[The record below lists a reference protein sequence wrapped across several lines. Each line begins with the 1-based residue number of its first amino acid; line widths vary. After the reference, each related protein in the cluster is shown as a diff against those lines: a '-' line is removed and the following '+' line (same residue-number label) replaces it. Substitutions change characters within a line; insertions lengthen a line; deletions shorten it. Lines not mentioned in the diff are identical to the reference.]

1 MSYVITSDGT
11 QIQRK
16 AADIAS
22 VTVLGTGVLGSQIA
36 YQSAYSGFDV
46 TAYDISDEIL
56 KGAEHRFAGIA
67 ASYELEVD
75 GAAGGRA
82 QDALARIVYSS
93 DLAEAVQD
101 ADLVVEA
108 IPERLDLKREV
119 YTKLGKTAPAK
130 TIFAT
135 NSSTLLPSAM
145 ADFTGRPE
153 RFLALH
159 FADPVWS
166 SNIAEVM
173 GHPRTDSSVYEAV
186 VDFARRIGMEPIELT
201 KEQPGY
207 VLNSLLVPFLRAGLD
222 LLVDGVAD
230 SETIDKVW
238 RIFARAP
245 EGPFQMIDRIG
256 LNTAYNVSA
265 LGDEK
270 AQAIGKYL
278 KENFI
283 DRGKLGVAT
292 GEGFYTYPAATL
304 QEEVASAR
312 PRPKRTL

>member
-16 AADIAS
+16 ATDIAS

-108 IPERLDLKREV
+108 VPERLDLKREV

-173 GHPRTDSSVYEAV
+173 GHPRTDSSVYQAV

-312 PRPKRTL
+312 PRPRKTL

>member
-1 MSYVITSDGT
+1 MTMRNDKDGKGSDITN
-11 QIQRK
+11 
-16 AADIAS
+16 

-36 YQSAYSGFDV
+36 YQTAYSGFDV
-46 TAYDISDEIL
+46 TAFDISAEIL
-56 KGAEHRFAGIA
+56 EPAKLRLTELA
-67 ASYELEVD
+67 ARYEQEVD

-82 QDALARIVYSS
+82 PAALARIAFSA

-101 ADLVVEA
+101 ADLVIEA
-108 IPERLDLKREV
+108 IPEKLDLKRDV
-119 YTKLGKTAPAK
+119 YTKLGRAAPGR

-159 FADPVWS
+159 FADPIRIT
-166 SNIAEVM
+166 NFAEVM
-173 GHPRTDSSVYEAV
+173 GHAGTDSSVYQAV

-207 VLNSLLVPFLRAGLD
+207 ILNSLLVPFVRAGLE

-230 SETIDKVW
+230 PETIDKVW

-270 AQAIGKYL
+270 AQAIARYL
-278 KENFI
+278 KEHYI

-292 GEGFYTYPAATL
+292 GEGFYTYPAAT
-304 QEEVASAR
+304 
-312 PRPKRTL
+312 

>member
-1 MSYVITSDGT
+1 MTASKR
-11 QIQRK
+11 IQRK
-16 AADIAS
+16 ASDIAS

-56 KGAEHRFAGIA
+56 KGAEHRFAGLA
-67 ASYELEVD
+67 ARYELEVD
-75 GAAGGRA
+75 GAASGRA
-82 QDALARIVYSS
+82 QAALARIVYTS

-101 ADLVVEA
+101 ADLIVEA
-108 IPERLDLKREV
+108 VPERLDLKREV

-159 FADPVWS
+159 FAHPVWS

-173 GHPRTDSSVYEAV
+173 GHPTTDSSVYQAV

-292 GEGFYTYPAATL
+292 GEGFYTYPAATW

-312 PRPKRTL
+312 PRPMRTL

>member
-1 MSYVITSDGT
+1 MTAGKR
-11 QIQRK
+11 IQRK
-16 AADIAS
+16 ASDIAS

-56 KGAEHRFAGIA
+56 KGAEHRFAGLA
-67 ASYELEVD
+67 ARYELEVD
-75 GAAGGRA
+75 GAADGRA
-82 QDALARIVYSS
+82 QAALARIVYSS

-108 IPERLDLKREV
+108 VPERLDLKREV

-145 ADFTGRPE
+145 ADFTGRPD
-153 RFLALH
+153 RFLALL

-173 GHPRTDSSVYEAV
+173 GHPTTDSSVYQAV
-186 VDFARRIGMEPIELT
+186 VGFARRIGMEPIELT

-304 QEEVASAR
+304 QEGVASAR
-312 PRPKRTL
+312 PRARRTL

>member
-16 AADIAS
+16 ATDIAS

-36 YQSAYSGFDV
+36 YHSAYSGFDV

-56 KGAEHRFAGIA
+56 KGAEHRFAGLA

-108 IPERLDLKREV
+108 VPERLDLKREV

-159 FADPVWS
+159 FADPVWN

-173 GHPRTDSSVYEAV
+173 GHPRTDSSVYQAV

-292 GEGFYTYPAATL
+292 GEGFYTYPTATL

-312 PRPKRTL
+312 PRPKKTL

>member
-11 QIQRK
+11 QIQGR
-16 AADIAS
+16 ATDIAS

-36 YQSAYSGFDV
+36 YHSAYSGFDV

-108 IPERLDLKREV
+108 VPERLDLKREV

-159 FADPVWS
+159 FADPVWIS
-166 SNIAEVM
+166 KIAEVM
-173 GHPRTDSSVYEAV
+173 GHPRTDTSVYEAV

-304 QEEVASAR
+304 QER
-312 PRPKRTL
+312 D

>member
-16 AADIAS
+16 ATDIAS

-108 IPERLDLKREV
+108 VPERLDLKREV
-119 YTKLGKTAPAK
+119 YTKLAKTAPAK

-166 SNIAEVM
+166 SKIAEVM
-173 GHPRTDSSVYEAV
+173 GHPRTDSSVYQAV

-304 QEEVASAR
+304 QEER
-312 PRPKRTL
+312 D

>member
-16 AADIAS
+16 ATDIAS

-56 KGAEHRFAGIA
+56 KGAEHRFAGLA
-67 ASYELEVD
+67 ARYELEVD

-108 IPERLDLKREV
+108 VPERLDLKREV

-166 SNIAEVM
+166 SKIAEVM
-173 GHPRTDSSVYEAV
+173 GHPRTDSSVYQAV

-304 QEEVASAR
+304 QER
-312 PRPKRTL
+312 D

>member
-16 AADIAS
+16 ATDIAS

-36 YQSAYSGFDV
+36 YHSAYSGFDV

-56 KGAEHRFAGIA
+56 KGAEHRFAGLA

-108 IPERLDLKREV
+108 VPERLDLKREV

-173 GHPRTDSSVYEAV
+173 GHPRTDSSVYQAV

-292 GEGFYTYPAATL
+292 GEGFYTYPTATL

-312 PRPKRTL
+312 PRPKKTL

>member
-16 AADIAS
+16 ATDIAS

-36 YQSAYSGFDV
+36 YHSAYSGFDV

-56 KGAEHRFAGIA
+56 KGAEHRFAGLA

-101 ADLVVEA
+101 ADLVIEA
-108 IPERLDLKREV
+108 VPERLDLKREV

-159 FADPVWS
+159 FADPVWN

-173 GHPRTDSSVYEAV
+173 GHPRTDSSVYQAV

-292 GEGFYTYPAATL
+292 GEGFYTYPTATL

-312 PRPKRTL
+312 PRPKKTL

>member
-16 AADIAS
+16 ATDIAS

-75 GAAGGRA
+75 GAAGRRA

-108 IPERLDLKREV
+108 VPERLDLKREV
-119 YTKLGKTAPAK
+119 YTKLAKTAPAK

-166 SNIAEVM
+166 SKIAEVM
-173 GHPRTDSSVYEAV
+173 GHPRTDSSVYQAV

-283 DRGKLGVAT
+283 DRGKLGIAT

-304 QEEVASAR
+304 QER
-312 PRPKRTL
+312 D

>member
-1 MSYVITSDGT
+1 MSYVITGDGT
-11 QIQRK
+11 QIQQK
-16 AADIAS
+16 ATDIAS

-56 KGAEHRFAGIA
+56 KGAEHRFAGLA
-67 ASYELEVD
+67 ARYELEVE

-82 QDALARIVYSS
+82 QAALARIVYSS

-108 IPERLDLKREV
+108 VPERLDLKREV
-119 YTKLGKTAPAK
+119 YTKLGKAAPAK
-130 TIFAT
+130 TIFAS

-166 SNIAEVM
+166 SKIAEVM
-173 GHPRTDSSVYEAV
+173 GHPTTDSSVYQAV

-256 LNTAYNVSA
+256 LNTAHNVSA

-270 AQAIGKYL
+270 AQAIGRYL

-292 GEGFYTYPAATL
+292 GEGFYTYPA
-304 QEEVASAR
+304 SGPDPAR
-312 PRPKRTL
+312 EG

>member
-16 AADIAS
+16 ATDIAS

-36 YQSAYSGFDV
+36 YHSAYSGFDV

-56 KGAEHRFAGIA
+56 KGAEHRFAGLA
-67 ASYELEVD
+67 ASYELDVD

-101 ADLVVEA
+101 ADLVIEA
-108 IPERLDLKREV
+108 VPERLDLKREV

-173 GHPRTDSSVYEAV
+173 GHPRTDSSVYQAV

-292 GEGFYTYPAATL
+292 GEGFYTYPTATL

-312 PRPKRTL
+312 PRPKKTL

>member
-1 MSYVITSDGT
+1 MTMRNGKDGKASDITN
-11 QIQRK
+11 
-16 AADIAS
+16 

-36 YQSAYSGFDV
+36 YQTAYSGFDV
-46 TAYDISDEIL
+46 TAFDISAEIFEPAKL
-56 KGAEHRFAGIA
+56 RLTELA
-67 ASYELEVD
+67 ARYEQEVA

-82 QDALARIVYSS
+82 PAALARIAFSA

-101 ADLVVEA
+101 ADLVIEA
-108 IPERLDLKREV
+108 IPEKLDLKRDV
-119 YTKLGKTAPAK
+119 YTKLGKAAPGR

-159 FADPVWS
+159 FADPIRIT
-166 SNIAEVM
+166 NFAEVM
-173 GHPRTDSSVYEAV
+173 GHAGTDSSVYQAV

-207 VLNSLLVPFLRAGLD
+207 ILNSILVPFVRAALE

-230 SETIDKVW
+230 PETIDKVW

-270 AQAIGKYL
+270 AQAIARYL
-278 KENFI
+278 KEHYI

-292 GEGFYTYPAATL
+292 GEGFYTYPAAT
-304 QEEVASAR
+304 
-312 PRPKRTL
+312 

>member
-16 AADIAS
+16 ATDIAS

-36 YQSAYSGFDV
+36 YHSAYSGFDV

-108 IPERLDLKREV
+108 VPERLDLKREV

-173 GHPRTDSSVYEAV
+173 GHPRTDSSVYQAV

-292 GEGFYTYPAATL
+292 GEGFYTYPTATL

-312 PRPKRTL
+312 PRPKKTL

>member
-11 QIQRK
+11 QIQGR
-16 AADIAS
+16 ATDIAS

-36 YQSAYSGFDV
+36 YHSAYSGFDV

-56 KGAEHRFAGIA
+56 KGAEHRFAGLA

-108 IPERLDLKREV
+108 VPERLDLKREV

-166 SNIAEVM
+166 SNFAEVM
-173 GHPRTDSSVYEAV
+173 GHPTTDSSVYQAV

-292 GEGFYTYPAATL
+292 GEGFYTYPTATL

-312 PRPKRTL
+312 PRPKKTL

>member
-11 QIQRK
+11 RSQRT
-16 AADIAS
+16 ATDIAS

-108 IPERLDLKREV
+108 VPERLDLKREV
-119 YTKLGKTAPAK
+119 YTKLAKTAPAK

-166 SNIAEVM
+166 SKIAEVM
-173 GHPRTDSSVYEAV
+173 GHPRTDSSVYQAV

-207 VLNSLLVPFLRAGLD
+207 VLNSLLVPFLRAGWICSSTESPIPRRLTKS
-222 LLVDGVAD
+222 GA
-230 SETIDKVW
+230 SSP
-238 RIFARAP
+238 AP
-245 EGPFQMIDRIG
+245 RRGPFR
-256 LNTAYNVSA
+256 
-265 LGDEK
+265 
-270 AQAIGKYL
+270 
-278 KENFI
+278 
-283 DRGKLGVAT
+283 
-292 GEGFYTYPAATL
+292 
-304 QEEVASAR
+304 
-312 PRPKRTL
+312 

>member
-1 MSYVITSDGT
+1 MTAGKR
-11 QIQRK
+11 IQRK
-16 AADIAS
+16 ASDIAS

-56 KGAEHRFAGIA
+56 KVAERRFAGLA
-67 ASYELEVD
+67 ARYELEVD

-82 QDALARIVYSS
+82 QAALARIVYSS
-93 DLAEAVQD
+93 DLAKAVQD
-101 ADLVVEA
+101 ADLIVEA
-108 IPERLDLKREV
+108 VPERLDLKREV

-173 GHPRTDSSVYEAV
+173 GHPTTDSSVYQAV

-238 RIFARAP
+238 RIFAHAP

-256 LNTAYNVSA
+256 LNTASNVSA

-304 QEEVASAR
+304 QEVASA
-312 PRPKRTL
+312 